1 MAGMPKDVLK
11 IANNMLRYLEQTRS
25 KKEIDS
31 EEISQQLN
39 FFESNDPTLDELKNE
54 IEKLNLDELTPI
66 QALLKLNELKR
77 RLNN

>member
-1 MAGMPKDVLK
+1 MNKP
-11 IANNMLRYLEQTRS
+11 RS

-39 FFESNDPTLDELKNE
+39 FFESNDPTLDELKIE